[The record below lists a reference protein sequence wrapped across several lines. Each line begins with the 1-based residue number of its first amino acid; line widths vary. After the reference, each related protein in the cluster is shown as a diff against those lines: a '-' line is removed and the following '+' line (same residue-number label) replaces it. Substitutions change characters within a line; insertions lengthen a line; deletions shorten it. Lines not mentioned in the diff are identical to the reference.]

1 MDQQHPIPQEISS
14 YQFRLV
20 GDMTLKQFFQLAGGL
35 LISLL
40 FYASHLPVLI
50 KWPLIILFALIG
62 VALAFI
68 PFEDR
73 PLSTWILSF
82 FSSIY
87 SPTIFLWKKTETPK
101 QYFQPEEAEKQKGEV
116 LIDSKL
122 QQEVK
127 KHPFLAN
134 LETAENKFLSSL
146 SSLISGKNAKPKIIS
161 QQQAAATSP
170 APSEIEKTQGG
181 VVEIP
186 KTDLVSVE
194 SIKNQR
200 PKLSVEEQGFV
211 YEKPGT
217 TKVSPA
223 LSSYQSQSSVQ
234 AVFSPDAAPPLPP
247 SKPNTVSGQVLDS
260 QGKIIESAILEI
272 RDVGGRPVRAVKTN
286 KLGHFLIV
294 TPLQNGTYTIITEKE
309 GYDFDDIGF
318 EAQDKIIPP
327 IAIKARKKLVTK
339 EVN

>member
-35 LISLL
+35 LVSLL
-40 FYASHLPVLI
+40 FYASNLPALI

-87 SPTIFLWKKTETPK
+87 SPTIFLWKKTEKPT
-101 QYFQPEEAEKQKGEV
+101 QYFQPEQVEKQKGEV
-116 LIDSKL
+116 VLDPKL
-122 QQEVK
+122 QQHVQ
-127 KHPFLAN
+127 KHSFLAD
-134 LETAENKFLSSL
+134 LEAAEKKFLSSL
-146 SSLISGKNAKPKIIS
+146 SSLISGKNVKPRITT
-161 QQQAAATSP
+161 QQQQVTPGSVPLAV
-170 APSEIEKTQGG
+170 EKTQGG
-181 VVEIP
+181 VVQVP
-186 KTDLVSVE
+186 KLNSVTVE
-194 SIKNQR
+194 KSKTQR
-200 PKLSVEEQGFV
+200 PKMSVEEQGFV
-211 YEKPGT
+211 YEKPKT

-223 LSSYQSQSSVQ
+223 ISSFQSKSSVQ

-247 SKPNTVSGQVLDS
+247 SKPNTVSGQVIDS
-260 QGKIIESAILEI
+260 QGKIVESAILEI
-272 RDVGGRPVRAVKTN
+272 KDVGGRPVRAVKTN

-309 GYDFDDIGF
+309 GHEFDDIGF
-318 EAQDKIIPP
+318 DAQDKIIPP
-327 IAIKARKKLVTK
+327 IAIRARKKLVTK